1 MTTPHD
7 DAPASAEQ
15 LEVERKYD
23 LPADA
28 VVPDLGGV
36 GAVAAVRRHD
46 VTTLRAEY
54 HDTADR
60 ALLGARVTLRRRT
73 GGHDAGWHLKL
84 PGDRG
89 RRELHAPLGGE
100 GEPVPESLLAPVTD
114 VLRGEAVAPVVLLVT
129 ERSAVDLLDASG
141 RALAELADDHV
152 VASAPEGGRSVSW
165 REWEVELA
173 TGVAADEGE
182 SVLDAVEGA
191 LTAAGARPSA
201 SRSKLARALRALDAQ
216 GRGGDAAPA

>member
-1 MTTPHD
+1 MTTPRD
-7 DAPASAEQ
+7 DAPVPAEQ

-28 VVPDLGGV
+28 VVPDLAGV
-36 GAVAAVRRHD
+36 GPVATVRRHD
-46 VTTLRAEY
+46 VATLRAEY

-60 ALLGARVTLRRRT
+60 ALLAARVTLRRRT

-89 RRELHAPLGGE
+89 RRELHAPLGDE
-100 GEPVPESLLAPVTD
+100 GQPVPESLLAPVAD
-114 VLRGEAVAPVVLLVT
+114 VLHGEAVAPVVLLVT
-129 ERSAVDLLDASG
+129 ARSAVDLLDASG

-152 VASAPEGGRSVSW
+152 EATAPGGGRSVAW

-173 TGVAADEGE
+173 PGADAAEGE
-182 SVLDAVEGA
+182 ALLDAVEDALAAVGA
-191 LTAAGARPSA
+191 TASS
-201 SRSKLARALRALDAQ
+201 SRSKLARALGLLDA
-216 GRGGDAAPA
+216 